1 MHAHPLDRRRFLAG
15 AGAVGLTGL
24 FATPSRAATK
34 VNLGVLRL
42 GSHAPSF
49 IAFERGY
56 FRDEGLDVELKFF
69 EAAQP
74 LAVAIAS
81 RDADYGVTAMS
92 GGLVSLAEK
101 DAVRVIGGALMEKK
115 GHVGSVVLV
124 SNKAWEAGLKTP
136 KDLAGHSF
144 GITTAGSS
152 FHFMI
157 HKVAQSVG
165 VPLSSISLRPLQK
178 LGALVAALSS
188 GQIDSWAI
196 QQSIAKKMV
205 SEGTARVIGTI
216 SDYAPDYQVTTVFTS
231 KANASDERDKTKAF
245 LRAYARAVDDYD
257 AAFVDRTAT
266 AEDIDAIAHI
276 LHKYVNTSSP
286 FELVRQT
293 LVDDATL
300 INRGLA
306 LSKASVVEQLEWF
319 KSEKMVKDTITADMV
334 FDTSHVDIL

>member
-1 MHAHPLDRRRFLAG
+1 MSTHSLDRRRLLTA
-15 AGAVGLTGL
+15 AGAVGV
-24 FATPSRAATK
+24 AAVWPRRARAATK
-34 VNLGVLRL
+34 VALGVLRL

-81 RDADYGVTAMS
+81 GDVDYGVTAMS

-101 DAVRVIGGALMEKK
+101 NAVRVIGGALREEKGK
-115 GHVGSVVLV
+115 VGSVVLA
-124 SNKAWEAGLKTP
+124 SNKAWEAGLKSP
-136 KDLAGHSF
+136 KDLAGRSW

-157 HKVAQSVG
+157 HKVALAVG
-165 VPLSSISLRPLQK
+165 VPLASISLRPLQK
-178 LGALVAALSS
+178 LGNLVAALSS

-196 QQSIAKKMV
+196 QQSIAKKMLN
-205 SEGTARVIGTI
+205 EGTARVIGTI

-231 KANASDERDKTKAF
+231 KANASDEREKTKTF
-245 LRAYARAVDDYD
+245 IRAYARAVDDYD
-257 AAFVDRTAT
+257 AAFVDRSAP
-266 AEDIDAIAHI
+266 AGEIDALTRI
-276 LHKYVNTSSP
+276 LHTYVSTSSP
-286 FELVRQT
+286 FAEVREM
-293 LVDDATL
+293 LVDDATR

-306 LSKASVVEQLEWF
+306 LSLTSITEQLDWF
-319 KSEKMVKDTITADMV
+319 KAEKMVKDTITPEMV
-334 FDTSHVDIL
+334 VDTSYVKIL

>member
-1 MHAHPLDRRRFLAG
+1 MNSLSLDRRRFLAG
-15 AGAVGLTGL
+15 AGAIGLTGA
-24 FATPSRAATK
+24 FVTPSRAATK

-49 IAFERGY
+49 IAYERGY

-74 LAVAIAS
+74 LAVGIAS
-81 RDADYGVTAMS
+81 GDVDYGVTAMS

-101 DAVRVIGGALMEKK
+101 DAVRVIGGALREEK
-115 GHVGSVVLV
+115 GHVGSVLLA
-124 SNKAWEAGLKTP
+124 SNKAWEAGLKSP
-136 KDLAGHSF
+136 KDLAGHTF

-157 HKVAQSVG
+157 HKVALATG
-165 VPLSSISLRPLQK
+165 VPMSSISLRPLQK
-178 LGALVAALSS
+178 LGTLVAALSS

-196 QQSIAKKMV
+196 QPSIAKKMTG
-205 SEGTARVIGTI
+205 EGTARVIGTI

-231 KANASDERDKTKAF
+231 KANASDNRDKTKAF
-245 LRAYARAVDDYD
+245 LRAYSRAVDDYD

-266 AEDIDAIAHI
+266 PAEVDAIARI
-276 LHKYVNTSSP
+276 LHAYVNTTSP
-286 FELVRQT
+286 FEQVRQT
-293 LVDDATL
+293 IIDDATR

-306 LSKASVVEQLEWF
+306 LSMASLVEQLDWF
-319 KSEKMVKDTITADMV
+319 KAEKMVKDTVTPEMV
-334 FDTSHVDIL
+334 FDTSYVQTI